1 MNLPSRL
8 SVLLLA
14 LAAALP
20 LTVATPAHAQTA
32 ATTTLS
38 ASSFGVEQVRALTP
52 GTELAFKLSA
62 TPGAEVTLQI
72 GGATTGVRLSEVR
85 PGVYEGDYTVRT
97 RDRLTATSLVTAR
110 ILRDGREMNATL
122 DQSLVRGAP
131 SPVQVA
137 RIGAFAVNAPD
148 RIRAGDE
155 LKFSLSGVPGGT
167 ARVAVEGITTR
178 IPLTEVSRGLY
189 EATYTV
195 TRREPLRGNLVATG
209 FLKVGQKETSQ
220 RFVREQV
227 ANTNTNTN
235 TNANTNENAN
245 ANAYGCDRRDGRDAR
260 RADMVGATC
269 GAVTA
274 VGKAEINEG
283 DANNVLG
290 TVAGGVLGA
299 VIGNQVGEGK
309 GKDIARILGAVG
321 GAYAGN
327 RVQSARNK
335 TTVYRVTV
343 QLDDGST
350 KDFDHAVD
358 PLLQVGARVKIVDGV
373 IVRRA
378 AGG

>member
-8 SVLLLA
+8 SVLILA

-20 LTVATPAHAQTA
+20 LTVGTSAHAQTA
-32 ATTTLS
+32 TTAATLT
-38 ASSFGVEQVRALTP
+38 ANSFGVEQVRALTP

-62 TPGAEVTLQI
+62 TPGSDVTLQI
-72 GGATTGVRLSEVR
+72 GGATSGVRLNEVR
-85 PGVYEGDYTVRT
+85 PGVYEGEYTVRT

-110 ILRDGREMNATL
+110 IVRDGREMNATL

-131 SPVQVA
+131 SPVQAA
-137 RIGAFAVNAPD
+137 RIGAFSVNAPD

-155 LKFSLSGVPGGT
+155 LKFSLSGMPGGT
-167 ARVAVEGITTR
+167 ARVAVEGITAS

-189 EATYTV
+189 EGSYTV
-195 TRREPLRGNLVATG
+195 TRRERLRGQLVATG

-227 ANTNTNTN
+227 ATNNGN
-235 TNANTNENAN
+235 TNANV
-245 ANAYGCDRRDGRDAR
+245 YGCDRSDGRDAR

-274 VGKAEINEG
+274 VGKVDIDEG
-283 DANNVLG
+283 DPRNVLG

-299 VIGNQVGEGK
+299 VIGNQVGDGK
-309 GKDIARILGAVG
+309 GRDLARILGAVG

-327 RVQSARNK
+327 RIQNSKNK
-335 TTVYRVTV
+335 TSVYRVTV
-343 QLDDGST
+343 QMDDGST
-350 KDFDHAVD
+350 KEFDHAVD
-358 PLLQVGARVKIVDGV
+358 PLLQIGARVKIVDGA
-373 IVRRA
+373 IVPRS
-378 AGG
+378 AGR

>member
-20 LTVATPAHAQTA
+20 LAVATSAHAQTA
-32 ATTTLS
+32 ATNTLS

-72 GGATTGVRLSEVR
+72 VGATSGVRLSEVR

-131 SPVQVA
+131 SPVQAA
-137 RIGAFAVNAPD
+137 RIGAFSVNAPD

-178 IPLTEVSRGLY
+178 ILLTEVSRGLY
-189 EATYTV
+189 EGTYTV
-195 TRREPLRGNLVATG
+195 TRREPLRDRLVATG

-227 ANTNTNTN
+227 ANTDASTS
-235 TNANTNENAN
+235 ANEN

-327 RVQSARNK
+327 RVQNARNK

-358 PLLQVGARVKIVDGV
+358 PLLQVGARVKIVDGA

>member
-20 LTVATPAHAQTA
+20 LAVATSAHAQTA
-32 ATTTLS
+32 ASTTLS
-38 ASSFGVEQVRALTP
+38 ASSFGVEQVRALRP

-72 GGATTGVRLSEVR
+72 GGATSGVRLSEVR

-131 SPVQVA
+131 SPVQAA
-137 RIGAFAVNAPD
+137 RIGAFSVNAPD

-155 LKFSLSGVPGGT
+155 LKFSLSGVPGGI

-189 EATYTV
+189 EGTYTV
-195 TRREPLRGNLVATG
+195 TRREPLRDRLVATG

-227 ANTNTNTN
+227 ANTNASTS
-235 TNANTNENAN
+235 ANENV
-245 ANAYGCDRRDGRDAR
+245 NAYGCDRRDGRDAR

-327 RVQSARNK
+327 RVQNARNK

-358 PLLQVGARVKIVDGV
+358 PLLQVGARVKIVDGA
-373 IVRRA
+373 IVSRS

>member
-1 MNLPSRL
+1 MMNLPSRL

-20 LTVATPAHAQTA
+20 LTVGTSAHAQTA
-32 ATTTLS
+32 ATTTIS

-62 TPGAEVTLQI
+62 TPGSEVTLQI
-72 GGATTGVRLSEVR
+72 GGASSGVRLNEVR
-85 PGVYEGDYTVRT
+85 PGVYDGDYTVRT

-110 ILRDGREMNATL
+110 IMRDGREMNATL

-131 SPVQVA
+131 SPVQAA
-137 RIGAFAVNAPD
+137 RIGA
-148 RIRAGDE
+148 
-155 LKFSLSGVPGGT
+155 
-167 ARVAVEGITTR
+167 
-178 IPLTEVSRGLY
+178 
-189 EATYTV
+189 
-195 TRREPLRGNLVATG
+195 G

-227 ANTNTNTN
+227 ANNNTN
-235 TNANTNENAN
+235 TNANEN

-358 PLLQVGARVKIVDGV
+358 PVLQVGARVKIVDGA

-378 AGG
+378 TGG

>member
-8 SVLLLA
+8 SVLILA

-20 LTVATPAHAQTA
+20 LTVGTSAHAQTA
-32 ATTTLS
+32 TTATTIT
-38 ASSFGVEQVRALTP
+38 ANSFGVEQVRALTP

-72 GGATTGVRLSEVR
+72 GGATSVVRLNEVR
-85 PGVYEGDYTVRT
+85 PGVYEGEYTIRT

-131 SPVQVA
+131 SPVQAA
-137 RIGAFAVNAPD
+137 RIGAFSVNAPD

-167 ARVAVEGITTR
+167 ARVAVEGITAS

-189 EATYTV
+189 EGSYTV
-195 TRREPLRGNLVATG
+195 ARRERLRGQLVATG

-227 ANTNTNTN
+227 ANNNVNT
-235 TNANTNENAN
+235 N
-245 ANAYGCDRRDGRDAR
+245 ANAYGCDRSDGRDAR

-274 VGKAEINEG
+274 VRKVDIDEG
-283 DANNVLG
+283 DPNNVLG

-299 VIGNQVGEGK
+299 VIGNQVGDGK
-309 GKDIARILGAVG
+309 GKDLARILGAVG

-327 RVQSARNK
+327 RIQNSKNK

-350 KDFDHAVD
+350 KEFDHAVD
-358 PLLQVGARVKIVDGV
+358 PLLQLGARVKMVDGA
-373 IVRRA
+373 IVPRS
-378 AGG
+378 AGR

>member
-20 LTVATPAHAQTA
+20 LAVATSAHAQTA

-38 ASSFGVEQVRALTP
+38 ASSFGVEQVRALRP

-72 GGATTGVRLSEVR
+72 GGATSGVRLSEVR

-131 SPVQVA
+131 SPVQAA
-137 RIGAFAVNAPD
+137 RIGAFSVNAPD

-178 IPLTEVSRGLY
+178 ILLTEVSRGLY
-189 EATYTV
+189 EGTYTV
-195 TRREPLRGNLVATG
+195 TRREPLRDRLVATG

-227 ANTNTNTN
+227 ANTDASTS
-235 TNANTNENAN
+235 ANEN

-327 RVQSARNK
+327 RVQNARNK

-358 PLLQVGARVKIVDGV
+358 PLLQVGARVKIVDGA